1 MTAEEWEHIKV
12 RGGRRRRG
20 GTVSVTAWL
29 WRGEEHMEKSAK
41 STLKVR
47 KKTRVFIGN

>member
-12 RGGRRRRG
+12 RGG
-20 GTVSVTAWL
+20 GTPFLWL
-29 WRGEEHMEKSAK
+29 VEGEEHMEKSAK